1 MNHFFLTGTS
11 RGIGK
16 AIAEALL
23 EDPQNRVT
31 GFSRTCSIRHERYT
45 HVTMDLSDVAS
56 ISAWKFPALKD
67 ASRIALVNNAGA
79 IGAVKYAGRMEAAT
93 ISRDYNVNLVAP
105 AILTNAF
112 LAAYSG
118 LDAQQVIINVSSGAG
133 KNPIDGWSVYCAS
146 KAGLDLFSRTV
157 AEELKLAG
165 KNHIRIFSVA
175 PGIVDTAMQDAIREA
190 NKLDFSRVG
199 QFVDYKVT
207 GQLASPDLIARKY
220 LSILGLPEKF
230 PDVVFS
236 VRDI

>member
-1 MNHFFLTGTS
+1 MNFFFLTGTS

-16 AIAEALL
+16 AIAEQLL
-23 EDPQNRVT
+23 ERPENHVT
-31 GFSRTCSIRHERYT
+31 GFSRTSSIRHERYT
-45 HVTMDLSDVAS
+45 HVEMDLSDIEKV
-56 ISAWKFPALKD
+56 SAWKFPGLKN

-79 IGAVKYAGRMEAAT
+79 IGAVKYAGRMQAET
-93 ISRDYNVNLVAP
+93 IGKDYNVNLVAP
-105 AILTNAF
+105 SILTNSF
-112 LAAYSG
+112 LEAYSG
-118 LDAQQVIINVSSGAG
+118 LEVQQVIINVSSGAG

-165 KNHIRIFSVA
+165 KRHIHIFSVA
-175 PGIVDTAMQDAIREA
+175 PGIVDTAMQDAIRES
-190 NKLDFSRVG
+190 NKLDFSRVE
-199 QFVDYKVT
+199 QFVEYKAT
-207 GQLASPDLIARKY
+207 GQLVAPDLIARKY

>member
-16 AIAEALL
+16 AIAEQLL
-23 EDPQNRVT
+23 AEPGNHVT

-45 HVTMDLSDVAS
+45 HVEMEN
-56 ISAWKFPALKD
+56 

-79 IGAVKYAGRMEAAT
+79 IGAVKYAGRMRPEM

-105 AILTNAF
+105 SILTNSF
-112 LAAYSG
+112 LEAYSG
-118 LDAQQVIINVSSGAG
+118 LEAKQVIINVSSGAG
-133 KNPIDGWSVYCAS
+133 KNPVDGWSVYCAS

-165 KNHIRIFSVA
+165 KKHIHIFSVA
-175 PGIVDTAMQDAIREA
+175 PGIVDTAMQDAIRES
-190 NKLDFSRVG
+190 NELDFSRVG
-199 QFVDYKVT
+199 QFVEYKAT
-207 GQLASPDLIARKY
+207 GQLVSPDLIARKY

-236 VRDI
+236 VRDF